1 MTAMTDTMV
10 GPLDGRPI
18 GAPILPAA
26 AYTDPAVF
34 AAERRAVF
42 TDSWIW
48 VGFEHWVPEPGT
60 SHPISVAGRPLL
72 LTRDR
77 AGELHVFH
85 NVCRHRGVVLSDAP
99 STRKRLTCPYHAWS
113 FELDGALCGAPY
125 WDRTRGSRPDEESRA
140 ALGLIPVR
148 HATWAGM
155 VFACLGEPAVDI
167 DELLAPLRER
177 WAPVDLTRL
186 HLAGERRYDIG
197 ANWKL
202 VVENF
207 LDFYHLPFVHPQV
220 GPADAALDIDDVV
233 LADRVL
239 GGSYPRGAAGK
250 ARKTE
255 EALPTFGDVPAEL
268 RDRQDIFCVFPNALV
283 FLEADW
289 FQVIGFEPV
298 EVGRTVEHM
307 AVFTDS
313 AAADVRYGAALASL
327 RDVLFEVN
335 SQDVPVLERLQRG
348 RASEAADRLHM
359 MPAWDQIGA
368 RFQTLVANL
377 LAAR

>member
-1 MTAMTDTMV
+1 MTALAGNFS
-10 GPLDGRPI
+10 GPLDGRPP
-18 GAPILPAA
+18 GRSILPAS

-34 AAERRAVF
+34 AAERQAVF
-42 TDSWIW
+42 TDAW
-48 VGFEHWVPEPGT
+48 VWGGFEHWVPAPGT
-60 SHPISVAGRPLL
+60 SHPVTVAGRPLL

-113 FELDGALCGAPY
+113 YELDGELCGAPY

-140 ALGLIPVR
+140 ALGLIPVQ
-148 HATWAGM
+148 HTTWAGM
-155 VFACLGEPAVDI
+155 VLVCVGEPAVDV

-177 WAPVDLTRL
+177 WAAVDLSRL
-186 HLAGERRYDIG
+186 RPTGERRFDVQ

-233 LADRVL
+233 LAERVF

-255 EALPTFGDVPAEL
+255 VPLPLFGDVPPEL

-298 EVGRTVEHM
+298 DAARTVEHM
-307 AVFTDS
+307 AVFTDR
-313 AAADVRYGAALASL
+313 AAADERYADARNALC
-327 RDVLFEVN
+327 DVLFEVN
-335 SQDVPVLERLQRG
+335 SQDLPVLERLQRG

-359 MPAWDQIGA
+359 MPSWDQVGA
-368 RFQTLVANL
+368 RFQLLVADL